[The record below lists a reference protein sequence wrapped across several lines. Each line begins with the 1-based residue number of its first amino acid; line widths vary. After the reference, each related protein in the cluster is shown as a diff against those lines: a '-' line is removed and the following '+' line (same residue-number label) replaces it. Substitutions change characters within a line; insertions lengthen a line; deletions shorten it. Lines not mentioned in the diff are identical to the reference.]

1 MGFRFRRSLK
11 IAPGIR
17 LNVSK
22 SGTSWSIGKRGATV
36 NIGKRGTYVDVG
48 APGTG
53 LSYRQKISG
62 PQRGAR
68 PGDLSRRSVWLAFG
82 LLGLWIVYLF
92 AHYWPKH

>member
-22 SGTSWSIGKRGATV
+22 TGTSWSFGRRGATINV
-36 NIGKRGTYVDVG
+36 GKRGTFVDVG

-53 LSYRQKISG
+53 VSYRQKIGG
-62 PQRGAR
+62 PTRSAGSQNV
-68 PGDLSRRSVWLAFG
+68 SRRTVWLAFG
-82 LLGLWIVYLF
+82 LLALWIALLAY
-92 AHYWPKH
+92 HNWPKH